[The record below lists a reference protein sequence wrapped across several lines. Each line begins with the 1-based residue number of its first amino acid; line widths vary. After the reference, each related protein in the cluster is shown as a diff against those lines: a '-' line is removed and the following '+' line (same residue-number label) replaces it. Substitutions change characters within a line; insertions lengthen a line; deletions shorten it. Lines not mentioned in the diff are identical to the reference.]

1 MATAGEYNNN
11 GEELEELLGLKT
23 SPIAVKMLEK
33 EADIPPDAIRPKKDR
48 KYHLAQCQAFSLSR
62 REKDTIAMLAEDN
75 WCPAPCIAYGLVERP
90 ADAAWQSRENYDC
103 FEYGQYIGILTAP
116 LKTASFVPDVVII
129 YADTNQLRSLLLS
142 MRREE
147 RPAVGGHYFP
157 PSCAYAV
164 VTVMQTGEYRVVLPD
179 PGEYARALT
188 TEGEMMFAV
197 PRDRLA
203 GLVADYKKYE
213 SESSFAHES
222 MIMRPDF
229 PQPDFY
235 KEIFKGWGMHTEDYR
250 E

>member
-1 MATAGEYNNN
+1 MTSIKEFNTY
-11 GEELEELLGLKT
+11 GEELEKLLGLKT
-23 SPIAVKMLEK
+23 SPVAVKMLQK
-33 EADIPPDAIRPKKDR
+33 QADIPPEAVQPKKDR
-48 KYHLAQCQAFSLSR
+48 NYHLAQCQAFTLTR
-62 REKDTIAMLAEDN
+62 RDRETIAMLAEDN
-75 WCPAPCIAYGLVERP
+75 WCPAPCIAYGLIKRP
-90 ADAAWQSRENYDC
+90 DDPEWRRRETYDC
-103 FEYGQYIGILTAP
+103 FDYGKYIGILTAP
-116 LKTASFVPDVVII
+116 LKTASFIPDVVII

-142 MRREE
+142 MRPEE

-164 VTVMQTGEYRVVLPD
+164 VTPMLTGEYRVVLPD

-203 GLVADYKKYE
+203 GLVTDYKKYI
-213 SESSFAHES
+213 SESPFAHES
-222 MIMRPDF
+222 MILRPDF

-235 KEIFKGWGMHTEDYR
+235 KEIFKSWGMHTDEYK

>member
-1 MATAGEYNNN
+1 MTSIQDYNNY
-11 GEELEELLGLKT
+11 GKELEELLGLKT
-23 SPIAVKMLEK
+23 SPVAVKMLEK
-33 EADIPPDAIRPKKDR
+33 EADIPPEAVRPKKDR
-48 KYHLAQCQAFSLSR
+48 SYHLAQCQAFTLTR
-62 REKDTIAMLAEDN
+62 RDRETIAMLAEDN
-75 WCPAPCIAYGLVERP
+75 WCPAPCIAYGLIKRP
-90 ADAAWQSRENYDC
+90 EDPEWRRRENYDC
-103 FEYGQYIGILTAP
+103 FDYGKYIGILTAP

-142 MRREE
+142 MRPEE

-164 VTVMQTGEYRVVLPD
+164 VTPVLTGEYRVVLPD

-188 TEGEMMFAV
+188 PEGEIMFAV

-203 GLVADYKKYE
+203 GLVADYKKYV
-213 SESSFAHES
+213 SESPFARES
-222 MIMRPDF
+222 MILRPDF

-235 KEIFKGWGMHTEDYR
+235 KEIFKSWGMHADEYK

>member
-1 MATAGEYNNN
+1 MSTAKEYNKH
-11 GEELEELLGLKT
+11 GEELETILKLTT
-23 SPIAVKMLEK
+23 SPVAVKMLES
-33 EADIPPDAIRPKKDR
+33 EADIPPEAVRPKKDR
-48 KYHLAQCQAFSLSR
+48 NYHLAQCQVFSLSR
-62 REKDTIAMLAEDN
+62 RDGDTIAMLAEDN
-75 WCPAPCIAYGLVERP
+75 WCPAPVIAYGLVERP
-90 ADAAWQSRENYDC
+90 DNPAWRARETYDC
-103 FEYGQYIGILTAP
+103 FDHGKYIGILTAP
-116 LKTASFVPDVVII
+116 LKTASFIPDVVII

-142 MRREE
+142 MRPEDRST
-147 RPAVGGHYFP
+147 VGGHYFP

-164 VTVMQTGEYRVVLPD
+164 VTVMKTGEYRVVLPD

-188 TEGEMMFAV
+188 PAGEMMFAV

-235 KEIFKGWGMHTEDYR
+235 KEIFKGWGMHLEDYK